1 MPRPPV
7 ASFEEVTNRTRRSED
22 EDSSLKGQLHEV
34 EDYDYKRHLREV
46 DEEHLEELEDIT
58 GDGYDNRTSVWDD
71 IGDSEFQ
78 GYNILKP
85 DSDANCE
92 LISCVTSSSTR
103 DVACLDL
110 RTLNMSAGA
119 FSSTVS
125 LVPLQ
130 SKM

>member
-1 MPRPPV
+1 MFRPPI

-22 EDSSLKGQLHEV
+22 EDYFWSRQYREV
-34 EDYDYKRHLREV
+34 EQ
-46 DEEHLEELEDIT
+46 EHLEEMEDIT
-58 GDGYDNRTSVWDD
+58 GEDFDNRTSVWDD

-85 DSDANCE
+85 DSDAQCE
-92 LISCVTSSSTR
+92 LISCVSSPSTR